1 MAVYSAEAVI
11 LRKVDYGEADRILTI
26 FTRERGKLPAIAKA
40 VRRGKSHMSGKL
52 DVCSHGHMLL
62 AEGKRMDVVTQF
74 QRITRGGGLAADLPR
89 AAAAAVVVE
98 VADKVLEE
106 RHPQPELFEMIVG
119 AIGHLNDPEINPRM
133 ELSDFLMRVLVEL
146 GYAPALGECARCG
159 KLLSSDEQSKNASGT
174 EQSKNPSGTAATGLG
189 FSPLAGGVICVDC
202 NLAESPSPAISTRA
216 VKILRVCAAGD
227 RDLFFRLRLDEDDL
241 AALEGALE
249 AQLEHHLDRQ
259 LKYIDFARKVRRP
272 A

>member
-1 MAVYSAEAVI
+1 MKAKMPVYSAEGVV

-40 VRRGKSHMSGKL
+40 VRRAKSHMSGQL
-52 DVCSHGHMLL
+52 DVFSHGHMLL

-74 QRITRGGGLAADLPR
+74 QRITRNGGLAADLAR

-106 RHPQPELFEMIVG
+106 RHPQPELFEMIVS
-119 AIGHLNDPEINPRM
+119 AIGHLSDPEINPRM

-159 KLLSSDEQSKNASGT
+159 KPLSSSDQNDGSSASDA
-174 EQSKNPSGTAATGLG
+174 SSAASELG
-189 FSPLAGGVICVDC
+189 FSPLAGGVICADC
-202 NLAESPSPAISTRA
+202 NRAESPSPPISIRA

-227 RDLFFRLRLDEDDL
+227 RDIFFRLRLDEADL

-259 LKYIDFARKVRRP
+259 LKSIDFARKVRRP